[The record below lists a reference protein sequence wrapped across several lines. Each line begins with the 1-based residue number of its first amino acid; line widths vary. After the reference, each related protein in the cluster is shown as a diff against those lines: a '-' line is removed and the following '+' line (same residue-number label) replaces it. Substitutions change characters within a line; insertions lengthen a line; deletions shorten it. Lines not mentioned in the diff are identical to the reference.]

1 MHDFIA
7 AVMTVLG
14 TLLVLGGAVVI
25 VVRATLPGTTPA
37 EEVPPSL
44 EIAPASHPSA
54 YPSSHA
60 ADPRRPGRLLGTVS
74 RVQPSDRL
82 IAWGVALLVIAA
94 AVAGMI
100 SVNVGITTTGR

>member
-14 TLLVLGGAVVI
+14 TLLVLGGIVVI
-25 VVRATLPGTTPA
+25 VVRAALPGAAPA
-37 EEVPPSL
+37 DDVPPSL
-44 EIAPASHPSA
+44 EIAPASH
-54 YPSSHA
+54 A
-60 ADPRRPGRLLGTVS
+60 AEPRRSGRLIGAVS

-82 IAWGVALLVIAA
+82 IAWGVVLLVIAA
-94 AVAGMI
+94 TVAGMI